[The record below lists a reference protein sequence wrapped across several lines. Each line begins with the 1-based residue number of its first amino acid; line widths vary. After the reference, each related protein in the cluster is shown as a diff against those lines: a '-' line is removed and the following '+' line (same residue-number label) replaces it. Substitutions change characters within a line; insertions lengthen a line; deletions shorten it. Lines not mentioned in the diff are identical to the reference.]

1 MIIVISNTMFNKI
14 NLRKY
19 LIVNKDNLNIF
30 MIIGLL
36 IIQICILIMIN
47 SALTI
52 LINNLYK

>member
-52 LINNLYK
+52 LINNLSK